1 MASSNLLFTHGGV
14 ESLGHVGGLSI
25 FIRRVHRAMG
35 PAGIMGSAWSV
46 VPVQPVDRFHPWCV
60 HSLMGKEMNRIN
72 ISFVATAI
80 ALSLG
85 FAAPVQAQNADEIM
99 ALAKSQWAAQDQSK
113 PAAEA
118 MATVADDYT
127 EFNPGVPVLV
137 EGKALAS
144 RFYEGSL
151 KGGDTGVISEMLNP
165 HVQFYGD
172 VAILSYNF
180 AGLSKDKD
188 GKITPNNAKSTRV
201 YVRKGG
207 KWMLVHANFAPVAAA
222 N

>member
-1 MASSNLLFTHGGV
+1 
-14 ESLGHVGGLSI
+14 
-25 FIRRVHRAMG
+25 
-35 PAGIMGSAWSV
+35 
-46 VPVQPVDRFHPWCV
+46 
-60 HSLMGKEMNRIN
+60 MNRPN
-72 ISFVATAI
+72 MPFVAMVS
-80 ALSLG
+80 ALALG
-85 FAAPVQAQNADEIM
+85 FAVPACAQDANEIM
-99 ALAKSQWAAQDQSK
+99 ALAKAQWAAQDQNK

-165 HVQFYGD
+165 HVQFYDD

-180 AGLSKDKD
+180 AGLIKDKD
-188 GKITPNNAKSTRV
+188 GKLTPNNAKSTRI
-201 YVRKGG
+201 YVRKEG
-207 KWMLVHANFAPVAAA
+207 KWMLVHANFAPVAASD
-222 N
+222 

>member
-1 MASSNLLFTHGGV
+1 
-14 ESLGHVGGLSI
+14 
-25 FIRRVHRAMG
+25 
-35 PAGIMGSAWSV
+35 
-46 VPVQPVDRFHPWCV
+46 
-60 HSLMGKEMNRIN
+60 MNRLS
-72 ISFVATAI
+72 ISFVAMAVV
-80 ALSLG
+80 LSLG
-85 FAAPVQAQNADEIM
+85 FAAPARAQNADEIM
-99 ALAKSQWAAQDQSK
+99 ALAKAQWAAQDQNK
-113 PAAEA
+113 PAADA

-151 KGGDTGVISEMLNP
+151 KGSDTGVLSEMLNP

-180 AGLSKDKD
+180 AGLTKDKD

-201 YVRKGG
+201 YVKKGG